1 LDAVVTVSS
10 LVRADLEDAEA
21 FLDTIAGALRLRPEP
36 LDMDASVLAEVG
48 IEMAQAHKSQS
59 DWPHGV
65 VSRGKVLGWAHRVL
79 SVVHH
84 LHETVGTELEATQ
97 QALRVL
103 ALRLQGHA
111 EGLRS
116 TGQWPVQEAVPVE
129 VDPDAPTE
137 PYMRKLPRR

>member
-1 LDAVVTVSS
+1 MTVSS
-10 LVRADLEDAEA
+10 LSRQDLEDAEA
-21 FLDTIAGALRLRPEP
+21 FLATIAGALKLRPEP

-48 IEMAQAHKSQS
+48 VEMGQARSSGS

-65 VSRGKVLGWAHRVL
+65 VTRGKVLGWAHRVL

-84 LHETVGTELEATQ
+84 LHETVGLELEATQ
-97 QALRVL
+97 QALRAL

-116 TGQWPVQEAVPVE
+116 TGQWPMPEPVPEPVDEAAETQPLG
-129 VDPDAPTE
+129 
-137 PYMRKLPRR
+137 RKLPRR

>member
-1 LDAVVTVSS
+1 VAAVVTVSS
-10 LVRADLEDAEA
+10 LVRSDLEDAEA
-21 FLDTIAGALRLRPEP
+21 FLGTIAGALRLRPEP
-36 LDMDASVLAEVG
+36 LDMDASVLAEVAV
-48 IEMAQAHKSQS
+48 EMGLTRKAKA
-59 DWPHGV
+59 DWPHGAV
-65 VSRGKVLGWAHRVL
+65 TRGKVLGWAHRIL

-116 TGQWPVQEAVPVE
+116 TGQWPVQAVPE
-129 VDPDAPTE
+129 PVDEAAETQPLG
-137 PYMRKLPRR
+137 RKLPRR